1 MEFARQEYWS
11 GLPLPSIPRICKYYF
26 KEKCH
31 CRYDSIKTLDI
42 GSYPNLPEWALK
54 TIASVLIREKQME
67 FQHYIQMKAEVH
79 VVKAMVFPVV
89 MYGCESWTVKKAEH
103 WRTDAFE
110 LWCWRRLLRVPWT
123 ARRSNQSILKKSV
136 LNILWKNWC
145 WSWNSNILDTWWEE
159 PTHWKRPWCWKRL
172 KAGREG
178 DNRGWDGWMVWQT
191 EFEQFVHEFEQFWE
205 LGMDREAWHVVVHDV
220 SKSQTRLSN
229 RTELNKWRQNLEW
242 LSWERNSSSNHSC
255 KRQGMESV
263 REPQMDATLSTS

>member
-1 MEFARQEYWS
+1 M
-11 GLPLPSIPRICKYYF
+11 GLKDHSKYPY
-26 KEKCH
+26 KRET
-31 CRYDSIKTLDI
+31 DGGSTLCTNE
-42 GSYPNLPEWALK
+42 GRGPCSQSHGL
-54 TIASVLIREKQME
+54 SS
-67 FQHYIQMKAEVH
+67 
-79 VVKAMVFPVV
+79 V

-103 WRTDAFE
+103 RRIDAFE

-145 WSWNSNILDTWWEE
+145 WSWNFNTLDTWWEE
-159 PTHWKRPWCWKRL
+159 PTHWKRPWCWERL

-191 EFEQFVHEFEQFWE
+191 EFEQFVHEFERFWE

-229 RTELNKWRQNLEW
+229 QTELNKWRQNLKW
-242 LSWERNSSSNHSC
+242 LSSEKGTAVVTKAARGKEWNLLESLKWMQPFLHLNFKPLNSRYG
-255 KRQGMESV
+255 K
-263 REPQMDATLSTS
+263 